1 MSGEMLTFH
10 ETISKVQEAE
20 EEVVEFQK
28 IIVDSNNRWLNSDK
42 ALLIMTN
49 QVDYDQDGALPM
61 NSKFLVAEYDS

>member
-20 EEVVEFQK
+20 EEVVEFHK

-49 QVDYDQDGALPM
+49 QVDYDQD
-61 NSKFLVAEYDS
+61 SKLY